1 MKFFK
6 CNAIKNKEGVYLTYN
21 ELLQQEREKIY
32 SKGRNELVMK
42 GFIKGAVLTAVLS
55 VGATLFAGDVSA
67 HGYIKEPASRAYM
80 GSLENK

>member
-1 MKFFK
+1 
-6 CNAIKNKEGVYLTYN
+6 
-21 ELLQQEREKIY
+21 
-32 SKGRNELVMK
+32 MK
-42 GFIKGAVLTAVLS
+42 GFIKGAVLTAILG